1 MKKSELYHLTQIA
14 VVNTPSISP
23 ENKLEILKELFDK
36 EEFCIYCEKNEEQRK
51 EKENNA

>member
-1 MKKSELYHLTQIA
+1 MKKSELYQMAQFA

-36 EEFCIYCEKNEEQRK
+36 EELFTYCEKTEEQRK